1 VPYDRQHAVTI
12 SDHVHR
18 LRQVREQAI
27 QGDDLATTR
36 QHRKGKLTARERLEH
51 LLDEGSFAELDIF
64 RRSASDASDDQGA
77 GQPFSDGVVTG
88 SGAIHGVR
96 VFAYAQDFRTFG
108 GSLG

>member
-64 RRSASDASDDQGA
+64 RRPMRPMTRVRGSLSA
-77 GQPFSDGVVTG
+77 TG
-88 SGAIHGVR
+88 S
-96 VFAYAQDFRTFG
+96 
-108 GSLG
+108 